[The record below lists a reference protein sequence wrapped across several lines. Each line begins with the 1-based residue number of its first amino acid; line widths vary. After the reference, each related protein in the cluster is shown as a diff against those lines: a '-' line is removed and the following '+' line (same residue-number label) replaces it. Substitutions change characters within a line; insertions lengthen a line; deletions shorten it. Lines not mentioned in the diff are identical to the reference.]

1 MVRTCIVIG
10 FALLAGTAIYL
21 GSSHLPPVLH
31 DLLTAKPEHASKP
44 KQAPVAP
51 NGDPPTQKANRGDTI
66 GSPAVKVGLPANAF
80 DVARI
85 SHDGP
90 SVFAGHAAP
99 FQTLTLMENGKPVAT
114 VRADANG
121 DWVLMTE
128 HRFGRGDPQISLKVG
143 AMLPKAETAVAP
155 SIPQKSDEEQLA
167 RADEV
172 SPSPAAE
179 VMRRFERLVSA
190 AREEAKRKEVNYGSP
205 SENAQA
211 SIAEKAKRTTSG
223 TEPRPQ
229 LHAKAKPHIPMAT
242 PVVTEPA
249 APIPV
254 PVTFIY
260 NEDTLT
266 AEGLRAATLLLEYL
280 NIKNFSTVTLTGHAD
295 ERGTHEYNLEL
306 SRQRLNSIARF
317 LRDGGFKGELELV
330 PKGETTPFAAV
341 DRTLYPSDD
350 LWQLD
355 RRVELYGAQ

>member
-10 FALLAGTAIYL
+10 FAILAGTAIYV
-21 GSSHLPPVLH
+21 GTSHLPPVLH
-31 DLLTAKPEHASKP
+31 DLLTAKPEHASKT

-51 NGDPPTQKANRGDTI
+51 NGDPPTQKAIRGDTN
-66 GSPAVKVGLPANAF
+66 GSPALKVGLPASAF

-114 VRADANG
+114 VTADANG

-266 AEGLRAATLLLEYL
+266 AEGRRAATLLLEYL

-306 SRQRLNSIARF
+306 SRQRLNSIAGF

-330 PKGETTPFAAV
+330 PKGETAPFSAV